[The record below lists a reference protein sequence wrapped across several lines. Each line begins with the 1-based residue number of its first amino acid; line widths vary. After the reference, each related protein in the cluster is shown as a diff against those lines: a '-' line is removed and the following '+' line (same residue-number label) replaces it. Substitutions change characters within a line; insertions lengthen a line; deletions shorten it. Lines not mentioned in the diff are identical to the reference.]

1 MKKTLWTIQIFLALL
16 FLFAGGSKFVMPVD
30 QMIQAMPS
38 ALASAPFI
46 HFIGVCEVLGGLGL
60 VLPGLVRIRPE
71 LTPLAACG
79 LVIIMLG
86 ATALSATHSVAMA
99 AFPLVTALLLASF
112 VAYGRWRLAPL

>member
-1 MKKTLWTIQIFLALL
+1 
-16 FLFAGGSKFVMPVD
+16 
-30 QMIQAMPS
+30 
-38 ALASAPFI
+38 
-46 HFIGVCEVLGGLGL
+46 
-60 VLPGLVRIRPE
+60 VRIRPE

-99 AFPLVTALLLASF
+99 AFPLVTAILASF